1 MVDQIHTP
9 PPRSAVDFFSDPLD
23 THPLWF
29 KPASFLSPD
38 FDSESYISELRT
50 FVPFDTLRSELQNYL
65 SSLNHEL
72 IDLINRD
79 YADFVNLS
87 TKLVDV
93 DAAVVR
99 MRAPLVELR
108 DKIEQFRG
116 SVEGSLVSMKNGLRQ
131 RSEASSAR
139 ETLELLLDTFHVVS
153 KVEKLIKELPS
164 VPTDWSNGDVNL
176 AERNSMSNGISV
188 QHVEN
193 GTSVRET
200 QSMLLERIA
209 SEMNRLKFYVTHA
222 KNLPFIENMEKRIQN
237 ASLIMDASLG
247 HCFVDGLE
255 HRDATAIYN
264 CLRAYA
270 AIDNTKN
277 AEEIFAPLLW
287 PL

>member
-1 MVDQIHTP
+1 MADPIP
-9 PPRSAVDFFSDPLD
+9 APPRSATDLFSDPLD
-23 THPLWF
+23 AHPLWF

-50 FVPFDTLRSELQNYL
+50 FVPFDTLRSELNSYL

-93 DAAVVR
+93 DAVVVR

-116 SVEGSLVSMKNGLRQ
+116 SVEVSLVAIKNRLRQ
-131 RSEASSAR
+131 RSEVASAR
-139 ETLELLLDTFHVVS
+139 ETLELLLDAFHVVS

-176 AERNSMSNGISV
+176 SERNNLSNGVSA

-193 GTSVRET
+193 EMIIRET

-222 KNLPFIENMEKRIQN
+222 KYRTFLLLRIWRRGFKMQ
-237 ASLIMDASLG
+237 A
-247 HCFVDGLE
+247 
-255 HRDATAIYN
+255 
-264 CLRAYA
+264 
-270 AIDNTKN
+270 
-277 AEEIFAPLLW
+277 
-287 PL
+287 